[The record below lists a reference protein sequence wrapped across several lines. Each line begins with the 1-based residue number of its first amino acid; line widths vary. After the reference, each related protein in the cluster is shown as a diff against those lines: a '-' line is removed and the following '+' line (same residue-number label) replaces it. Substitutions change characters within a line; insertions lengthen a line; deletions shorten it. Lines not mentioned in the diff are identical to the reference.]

1 MSYQNINQ
9 YNFNKI
15 GFRPVNEI
23 IDITL
28 ASDELNYDTETVF
41 SAKLIAED
49 DGNRMPFNFD
59 FDYSGNSSGYSST
72 DVIVSKN
79 YYNPNKEN
87 LLINQKI
94 YSLCD
99 VGLTGIDN
107 GLTQSITGETLEFNT
122 GLYTQSA
129 DTYNRLKFDR
139 RLKLHPI
146 TGFTTN
152 TNRIYNDNSYSYNIA
167 SGTTSS
173 GKYSSLNGS
182 FYQGFYRLFGYDY
195 EIFPERV
202 DLGWTAEF
210 ILKYRWTGDT
220 NGLNIRYPKNKGTFF
235 YLGARAENKF
245 YHFADGHPMSYSAY
259 TRPTSGL
266 TCLDTCNCNPTYS
279 ASTYSASTY
288 SASTCNK
295 VYPITGVTNYDKD
308 VIFTEPNPLYDSVSN
323 ALSIQLSGD
332 SGNPIVCVKTYT
344 LTGTCET
351 SGATI
356 NQWCSTKGIFDEF
369 KNTSY
374 ILNENW
380 VQIDAVFVRDRLI
393 ENCDLKELGGLGLLI
408 SSQYTATTA
417 DRSVELIQPK
427 LSGETNAS
435 IEVVNF
441 DQSWINTKNYRNGN
455 LRIYINGK
463 IFFIIDNF
471 EEIIP
476 RPLNTLKERQ
486 IGVPFNISI
495 GGGTQ
500 GLKDSLTLSSCTDN
514 EEIQILTTN
523 NNNLIQDPELLP
535 TDILNN
541 TSYSGL
547 TTNIILEEEFGG
559 SLVGDLS
566 AFRMYVEPLNAGQ
579 VRHNFKILKT
589 RYGLIDPFN
598 PDKAPVVVLTGTI
611 TITV

>member
-41 SAKLIAED
+41 STKLIAED

-59 FDYSGNSSGYSST
+59 FNYSGNSIGYSST

-79 YYNPNKEN
+79 YYNPNNEN
-87 LLINQKI
+87 LLTNQKI

-129 DTYNRLKFDR
+129 DTYNNLKFDR

-152 TNRIYNDNSYSYNIA
+152 ENRLYNDNSYFYNLT
-167 SGTTSS
+167 SGTTESS

-210 ILKYRWTGDT
+210 LIKYRWTGDT
-220 NGLNIRYPKNKGTFF
+220 NGLNIRYPENKGTFF
-235 YLGARAENKF
+235 YMGTRAENKF
-245 YHFADGHPMSYSAY
+245 YHFADGHPISYSAY

-266 TCLDTCNCNPTYS
+266 TCWDTCNCDIN
-279 ASTYSASTY
+279 YSASTY

-295 VYPITGVTNYDKD
+295 VYPITGITNPDKD
-308 VIFTEPNPLYDSVSN
+308 VIFNEPNPLYDSVSN

-351 SGATI
+351 SGATV
-356 NQWCSTKGIFDEF
+356 NKWCSTKGIFDQF
-369 KNTSY
+369 KNTDF
-374 ILNENW
+374 IQKENW

-393 ENCDLKELGGLGLLI
+393 ENCDLKEFGGLGLLI
-408 SSQYTATTA
+408 DKQFTASTA
-417 DRSVELIQPK
+417 NRSVELILPK
-427 LSGETNAS
+427 TSGYTNAS

-441 DQSWINTKNYRNGN
+441 KPSWINTKEYRTGN

-463 IFFIIDNF
+463 IFFIVDDF

-514 EEIQILTTN
+514 EEIQILTN
-523 NNNLIQDPELLP
+523 NNNLIQDPELVP

-547 TTNIILEEEFGG
+547 TTNIILEKEFGG

-579 VRHNFKILKT
+579 IRHNFKILKP
-589 RYGLIDPFN
+589 RYSLVDLF
-598 PDKAPVVVLTGTI
+598 
-611 TITV
+611 

>member
-1 MSYQNINQ
+1 MSYQNLNQ

-41 SAKLIAED
+41 STKLIAED

-59 FDYSGNSSGYSST
+59 FNYSGNSIGYSST

-79 YYNPNKEN
+79 YYNPEN
-87 LLINQKI
+87 YNLTANTYQRI

-122 GLYTQSA
+122 GLYTISA
-129 DTYNRLKFDR
+129 DTYNNLKFDR

-152 TNRIYNDNSYSYNIA
+152 ANRLYNDNSYSYNLS

-210 ILKYRWTGDT
+210 LIKYRWTGDT
-220 NGLNIRYPKNKGTFF
+220 NGLNIRYPENKGTFF

-245 YHFADGHPMSYSAY
+245 YHFADSHPISYSAY

-266 TCLDTCNCNPTYS
+266 TCWNTCNCDIN
-279 ASTYSASTY
+279 YSASTY

-295 VYPITGVTNYDKD
+295 VYPITGVTNTTGN
-308 VIFTEPNPLYDSVSN
+308 VLFTEPNPLYDSVSN
-323 ALSIQLSGD
+323 ALSIQLSGN

-351 SGATI
+351 SGATV
-356 NQWCSTKGIFDEF
+356 NQWCSTKGIFDQF
-369 KNTSY
+369 KNTDF
-374 ILNENW
+374 IQKENW

-393 ENCDLKELGGLGLLI
+393 ENCDLKEFGGLGLLI
-408 SSQYTATTA
+408 DKQFTASTA
-417 DRSVELIQPK
+417 NRSVELILPK
-427 LSGETNAS
+427 TSGYTNAS

-441 DQSWINTKNYRNGN
+441 KPSWINTKEYRTGN

-463 IFFIIDNF
+463 IFFIVDDF

-500 GLKDSLTLSSCTDN
+500 GLKDSLTLSSCTSN
-514 EEIQILTTN
+514 V
-523 NNNLIQDPELLP
+523 LIQDPELS
-535 TDILNN
+535 TTNILNN

-547 TTNIILEEEFGG
+547 TTNIILEKEFGG

-579 VRHNFKILKT
+579 IRHNFRILKP
-589 RYGLIDPFN
+589 RYGLVDLF
-598 PDKAPVVVLTGTI
+598 
-611 TITV
+611 